1 MRVQRR
7 DFESIAS
14 RPIPLASLSP
24 AARREIGSDPVLS
37 KVVGQD
43 QVIQPNELGRLYD
56 RLHALDAAA
65 PTGPR
70 EAGSL
75 SRTERMYAA
84 LQAANSDAPHAVEA
98 SPARRRDDGIGAGR
112 RRATPELEPGVH
124 AEPHA
129 RGAGGR
135 APAAAP
141 ATLRYDTAHYALR
154 AESIPSSAADRTALR
169 TRLDTELRAA
179 FPGGYTINGVTT
191 GSVEELRAMQAL
203 RQYGTATDPIG
214 TIDHRGTESDL
225 LVPTSASPMRMT
237 VQTNASGAATAT
249 VHPTATAATP
259 TSTFPDVA
267 AARAALTRDFGVT
280 ARNAGE
286 PHGGD
291 ASWTLPELQQ
301 LHATLAAMPADE
313 RDRLRGTDVARAHR
327 GAAAAP
333 AGSYDPHLPASGA
346 PTQAATLTLTDAA
359 FTRATGEAAG
369 PTLPRAAT
377 AVLSSS
383 ADAIERRAIADASAA
398 LSRDFGMTVR
408 QRGDTNGG
416 DRSWTSAELR
426 QVHAA
431 LSNLPA
437 SERSAL
443 NGLDLVRSNVGSGS
457 DLAGLFSPNVET
469 SGGAR
474 VRPASIT
481 LYNEAF
487 AGDRQGFVGSGAN
500 PLPAHAITVLHEA
513 GHAIE
518 GRRVNDALLSFNVA
532 NDNLNAAIA
541 TRNAT
546 LPAASAAS
554 TAANTA
560 VGDLNTALRARMTP
574 AERREARAVL
584 SANNAIFSA
593 ITALDR
599 ASTPAELTRARTAL
613 DAAITR
619 RDTAMGAVS
628 ASHPARAELDA
639 ARTAIDARVVT
650 ARDTATA
657 QEVLLSRQATRDTAA
672 ADVRSAASG
681 GRFTP
686 GGATGPDSARLA
698 AFDAMRARSREA
710 PVTAYGATGH
720 AEAFAEAY
728 MLYRADPEYLRANR
742 PETFRWFD
750 AGNHLQ

>member
-7 DFESIAS
+7 DFESISTPVAL
-14 RPIPLASLSP
+14 RSLPP
-24 AARREIGSDPVLS
+24 AVRRDIDSDPVMS
-37 KVVGQD
+37 RIVGQD

-56 RLHALDAAA
+56 RLHALDAAS

-70 EAGSL
+70 EAGTL

-84 LQAANSDAPHAVEA
+84 LQAANSDATHAVEA

-112 RRATPELEPGVH
+112 RRATPEAEPGVH

-129 RGAGGR
+129 RGSGGR
-135 APAAAP
+135 APAAT

-154 AESIPSSAADRTALR
+154 AESIPSSAADRAALR
-169 TRLDTELRAA
+169 AQLDTDLRAA
-179 FPGGYTINGVTT
+179 FPGGYTITGVTT

-203 RQYGTATDPIG
+203 RQYGTARDSNNA
-214 TIDHRGTESDL
+214 TINHRGTESDL
-225 LVPTSASPMRMT
+225 LVPTSGAAMRMT

-249 VHPTATAATP
+249 VHPTATATAATP
-259 TSTFPDVA
+259 ASTFADVA

-280 ARNAGE
+280 
-286 PHGGD
+286 
-291 ASWTLPELQQ
+291 
-301 LHATLAAMPADE
+301 
-313 RDRLRGTDVARAHR
+313 
-327 GAAAAP
+327 
-333 AGSYDPHLPASGA
+333 
-346 PTQAATLTLTDAA
+346 
-359 FTRATGEAAG
+359 
-369 PTLPRAAT
+369 
-377 AVLSSS
+377 
-383 ADAIERRAIADASAA
+383 
-398 LSRDFGMTVR
+398 VR
-408 QRGDTNGG
+408 QRSDPNGG
-416 DRSWTSAELR
+416 DRDWTLAELS

-431 LSNLPA
+431 LTNLPA
-437 SERSAL
+437 TERSAL
-443 NGLDLVRSNVGSGS
+443 SGLDLVRSRTGTGS
-457 DLAGLFSPNVET
+457 DLSGLYSPNVET
-469 SGGAR
+469 SGGTR

-481 LYNEAF
+481 LYDEAF

-500 PLPAHAITVLHEA
+500 PLPAHTMTVLHEA

-541 TRNAT
+541 VRNAT
-546 LPAASAAS
+546 LPAASTANA
-554 TAANTA
+554 AANTA
-560 VGDLNTALRARMTP
+560 VGDLNTALRRRMTP
-574 AERREARAVL
+574 AEQREARAVV

-613 DAAITR
+613 DTAITR
-619 RDTAMGAVS
+619 RDTAMGALS
-628 ASHPARAELDA
+628 TSHPARAEFDA

-650 ARDTATA
+650 ARDTASA
-657 QEVLLSRQATRDTAA
+657 QEILLSRRATRDTAA
-672 ADVRSAASG
+672 ADVRTAAAG

-698 AFDAMRARSREA
+698 AFDAMRTRSREA
-710 PVTAYGATGH
+710 AVTTYGATGR